1 MTTTTSNHSEEAAKA
16 IAPATNDVAATK
28 APGLPDDM
36 LVILPVRNLVLFPG
50 VILPVAI
57 KREKTVAG
65 AQEAVRTEGKVGFLL
80 QKDPQADDP
89 SFDDLHRIG
98 TAATIVRYVTAPDG
112 THHLVCQGERR
123 FRVLDAVAGF
133 PYLVARVEY
142 LNDTGASHPE
152 VEARMLYLKQKAVEA
167 ITLLPQAPA
176 EIANSIQAIESP
188 ATLADT
194 IASFLDVKPS
204 EKQELLEVTEI
215 RERLERVSTLL
226 TRRVEVLK
234 LSRQIEEQ
242 AKEAI
247 DDRQREYVLREQL
260 KQIQKELGE
269 ETAGEETAELADA
282 IAQAGMP
289 VEVEEHARKELKRLE
304 RMNEASGEYSMART
318 YLDTLLAL
326 PWSKLD
332 AESIDIE
339 RARGILDA
347 DHYGLAKIKKRILEY
362 LAVRKLNPEGRS
374 PILCFVGPPG
384 VGKTSLGQSIARAVG
399 LKFQRT
405 SLGGTHDEAE
415 IRGHRRTYIGSLPGN
430 IIQAIRKAGTRNP
443 VLMLDE
449 IDKLGHGIQG
459 DPASAL
465 LEVLDP
471 EQNSTFR
478 DNYLGVPFDLSKVLF
493 IATANQLDTIPGPL
507 RDRMEI
513 IELTGYTEEEK
524 VEIARRYLVRRQL
537 EANGLKPD
545 QASVSD
551 EALHTIAREYTREA
565 GCRSLEREIG
575 AVLRNV
581 AVRVAE
587 GKATSV
593 RIAADDVRDILGAP
607 KFENEVAMRVSV
619 PGVATG
625 LAWTPVGGDILFI
638 EATLI
643 PGSGKLILTGQLG
656 DVMKESAQAALSLLK
671 SQAAS
676 IGVDS
681 TRFEKM
687 DVHVHIPAGAIPKD
701 GPSAGVA
708 LYTAL
713 VSLMTGR
720 TVRNDVAMTG
730 EISLRGLVLPVGGI
744 KEKTVAAHRAGIRTV
759 MLPARNK
766 RDLDDIPDSVR
777 KELTFVWLERVEDAI
792 LHAIDGP
799 VPKAA

>member
-1 MTTTTSNHSEEAAKA
+1 MNHDQEEATKVPMAVPKE
-16 IAPATNDVAATK
+16 AAEASK

-36 LVILPVRNLVLFPG
+36 LIILPVRNLVLFPG

-65 AQEAVRTEGKVGFLL
+65 AQEAVRVEGKVGFLL
-80 QKDPQADDP
+80 QKNPETEDPT
-89 SFDDLHRIG
+89 FDELHRIG

-123 FRVLDAVAGF
+123 FRVLDAVGGF

-142 LNDTGASHPE
+142 LNDTGVHHPE
-152 VEARMLYLKQKAVEA
+152 VEARSLLLKQKAVEA

-176 EIANSIQAIESP
+176 ELANSIQAIESP
-188 ATLADT
+188 AALADT
-194 IASFLDVKPS
+194 IASFLDIKPA
-204 EKQELLEVTEI
+204 EKQELLETTEI
-215 RERLERVSTLL
+215 RDRLERVSTHL

-242 AKEAI
+242 TKEAI

-269 ETAGEETAELADA
+269 EAEGQEGEELAEA
-282 IAQAGMP
+282 ITKAGMP
-289 VEVEEHARKELKRLE
+289 AEVEEHARKELKRLE

-318 YLDTLLAL
+318 YLDTLIAL
-326 PWSKLD
+326 PWSTLD
-332 AESIDIE
+332 AESIDIQ

-347 DHYGLAKIKKRILEY
+347 DHYGLEKIKKRILEY

-415 IRGHRRTYIGSLPGN
+415 IRGHRRTYIGALPGN

-537 EANGLKPD
+537 EANGLKQE
-545 QASVSD
+545 QASIAD
-551 EALHTIAREYTREA
+551 EALHVIAREYTREA
-565 GCRSLEREIG
+565 GCRNLERAIG

-593 RIAADDVRDILGAP
+593 RIEAGDVQEILGAP
-607 KFENEVAMRVSV
+607 RFENEVAMRVSV

-638 EATLI
+638 EATRI
-643 PGSGKLILTGQLG
+643 PGTGKLILTGQLG

-671 SQAAS
+671 SQAES
-676 IGVDS
+676 LGVDS
-681 TRFEKM
+681 TRFEKS
-687 DVHVHIPAGAIPKD
+687 DIHVHIPAGAIPKD
-701 GPSAGVA
+701 GPSAGVT

-713 VSLMTGR
+713 VSLMTSK

-759 MLPARNK
+759 MLPARNR
-766 RDLDDIPDSVR
+766 RDLDDIPESVR
-777 KELTFVWLERVEDAI
+777 KDLQFVWLERVEDAI
-792 LHAIDGP
+792 AHAIDGA